1 MISREETMTIDA
13 RKLLTPAV
21 ILGAAT
27 LLIHLLANAGYG
39 IFRDEL
45 YFIVCGRRLAWGYVD
60 QPPLVPMLAAWSWA
74 LSDGWLTGFRLI
86 PALMMALTV
95 AATAE
100 FARQLGGGR
109 FAQGLAGLCALMA
122 PQFLA
127 LGLIFTTDTFQA
139 ISWLACAMILVRIEQ
154 TKDQRW
160 WLAFGAVVG
169 ISLLSKYMI
178 AFYIG
183 ALAIGLLATP
193 MRRALLRPWV
203 YGGAVVAIVL
213 VLPNVWWQQA
223 HGWPFLELGKAA
235 MNGKNIALS
244 PGAYFAQQ
252 LLLIGPLAAPV
263 WIAGLWGCLYRPR
276 AAVLRAFPI
285 AYVLLLAFFVATH
298 GKAYFL
304 TSIYPILL
312 AVGAAR
318 IEQWVA
324 STTAKA
330 AMLALVGLSG
340 AVLAPF
346 AIPLMS
352 EESYIRYAAALG
364 MGPSTAAA
372 EHLKQG
378 RLPQVYADM
387 HGWKAMAEKVAAAY
401 HALPP
406 QDRAK
411 AVFFGSNYG
420 ESGAIDVYGEKLG
433 LPPAIG
439 GHNNYWLWGP
449 RGADG
454 SVVIEF
460 GGTREDHLKD
470 FRSVELVG
478 MLDDPYAMPYETN
491 KPIWVERGL
500 KKPLSEVW
508 PKVKHYE

>member
-1 MISREETMTIDA
+1 MALDR
-13 RKLLTPAV
+13 RKLLTPAL
-21 ILGAAT
+21 ILGALT

-74 LSDGWLTGFRLI
+74 LSGGWLTAFRLI

-95 AATAE
+95 AGTAE

-109 FAQGLAGLCALMA
+109 FAQWLAGLCALMA

-127 LGLIFTTDTFQA
+127 LGLLFTTDTFQA

-193 MRRALLRPWV
+193 LRRSLLRPWV
-203 YGGAVVAIVL
+203 YGGALVAIVL
-213 VLPNVWWQQA
+213 ILPNVLWQQT
-223 HGWPFLELGKAA
+223 HGWPFFELGKAA
-235 MNGKNIALS
+235 MNGKNVELS
-244 PGAYFAQQ
+244 PVAYFTQQ

-263 WIAGLWGCLYRPR
+263 WLAGLWACLYRPR
-276 AAVLRAFPI
+276 ASVLRAVPI
-285 AYVLLLAFFVATH
+285 AYVLLWAFFVTTH

-324 STTAKA
+324 STGLRA

-340 AVLAPF
+340 AVIAPF
-346 AIPLMS
+346 AMPLMS
-352 EESYIRYAAALG
+352 EEAFIRYAAALG
-364 MGPSTAAA
+364 MGPSTGAA
-372 EHLKQG
+372 EHHKQG
-378 RLPQVYADM
+378 LLPQVYADM

-406 QDRAK
+406 EDRAK

-420 ESGAIDVYGEKLG
+420 EAGAIDVYGAALG

-460 GGTREDHLKD
+460 GGTREEHLKD
-470 FRSVELVG
+470 FRSVEQVG
-478 MLDDPYAMPYETN
+478 MLDEPYAMPYETN

-500 KKPLSEVW
+500 KKPLTEVW
-508 PKVKHYE
+508 PKVKHYD